1 MTPPDEKFVDYPAME
16 DLPEYVQNCN
26 PVRPNGVPLGKVPLP
41 EEWR

>member
-1 MTPPDEKFVDYPAME
+1 MTPPDEKFVDFPAME
-16 DLPEYVQNCN
+16 DLPEDVQNCN